1 MYCSGGF
8 GVSSLQ
14 SAITLFIVYYNY
26 KNRKKMS
33 DQAHQQVVPPL
44 HPSTRVPQHQHQQ
57 PQQHAAAENNNNNM
71 SNNSNINSAT
81 VTVQDVCDAIW
92 RCQVAEEVVPP
103 LKLLNQALLL
113 SSDDYDPSEAFLAIQ
128 GAALRF
134 RPRRRLSPPSS
145 ATNTK
150 ASPSDESSST
160 DQEENIT
167 NSDQQAIDAYWD
179 VAEEALWAAAA
190 LACVCVGPAWR
201 IKIHHRRLWLRAN
214 GKLSKFATT
223 DDHTQSTQESQPHPP
238 SEVLQVAPNRSF
250 SPMTQGSTS
259 ASVIGNGTA
268 DGGHCPAIPEV
279 LPAAMLRFAS
289 SMLDLF
295 SSSNYYTEEQ
305 PWKERRKRTAV
316 AQRYLV
322 LALCCES
329 PNLQNPNP
337 ENPAAAA
344 METFR
349 LKAPKLTEWVIP
361 GAHDLV
367 GLMLSFWLQAAN
379 TAMTDWWFTLGVAR
393 AATDLVSTG
402 WRPLP
407 DTSEGRTVV
416 QCLLGIAQ
424 KGISLLNDP
433 TILARREQLAVSSS
447 AAEAISALA
456 SLGSKGLIPLETQQG
471 TARALLSLHVVSGA
485 IRNSDQFPVD
495 EAQRIF
501 LTQIES
507 CFADTADFLWVLFAT
522 QASSANAF
530 QALLSTVQVALPLDD
545 GEEQNNH
552 WNNASP
558 KLVCMEAG
566 TAIRMMS
573 AALWGRPPDVIGIPH
588 LRMYWPMLLT
598 TIRET
603 ASRMHSR
610 VKHTM
615 ESGSDDF
622 LSSTRD
628 MLSLALDTVVALG
641 NFIDRELVGGSG
653 LVSTVEWET
662 FLCGLEE
669 AFIPWLEYP
678 KVDTTEEVANGVDGE
693 DAAQARQGIFERA
706 HLEIESLLLRVGAL
720 LDKCVRMKGSPF
732 HSVFNYASQK
742 KLYLLI
748 LRTAVPHMDQADV
761 ELLRLSVV
769 RAWCKFGLFP
779 YHYEEWAKTAEEIL
793 SEAYAIYENGVY
805 VNSAQVRFE
814 ALRCLTFAETSSS
827 GSRTD
832 SSGEDPSTPSDRSV
846 PSQMSLLVM
855 TQDMRELHLE
865 FISKSV
871 IPALKSILLASDTN
885 AFSRQVAPLPGT
897 NKFTTTRE
905 ENIFKSY
912 GYVSTLSPDNS
923 FALEK
928 YAVRLV
934 GRLIRGRTGERASR
948 ALCVSILRSVALDDR
963 WKDVYPANGVQEETP
978 DERKAPQER
987 LGLQGSVRLEAMR
1000 ELELCLEAPFGELPH
1015 IHEIV
1020 PLVLETLC
1028 AVLMAYTAPRDEA
1041 NEDNAAVWQYER
1053 AVLAVAA
1060 LVPLSR
1066 LRYAEL
1072 KKLALLSRRG
1082 VIRRIPDALIP
1093 LLTRNSR
1100 EGDAVFPPQVAAF
1113 IEVEDSRSESVNIPL
1128 VHGPKKTLISFEPI
1142 VSSIVAT
1149 LGTAKAARDQSRPE
1163 NMLLLQTISSFCFN
1177 ALTSYFLSGYQLTN
1191 SSLFEDFL
1199 LSVNIETGSESVDE
1213 LQSRGN
1219 ALAALGQS
1227 IIVGCGR
1234 TKVEEDLQGQD
1245 ALLREANFYS
1255 ILNLLLRACDSTR
1268 FAESMAACRAI
1279 VAVLPALGDLALT
1292 SAEAS
1297 QAMTTIFAHCAT
1309 RLLREVCSICQS
1321 TSMEPSARV
1330 MQVAASLLVILN
1342 SIVQNATVA
1351 LTSEDLC
1358 LLFDLCKEVVFT
1370 SMNRGPTYCLYV
1382 AINTMVTTIDRMP
1395 RITAKSIL
1403 GDGTLLGS
1411 LLNGKESSSSD
1422 VPTADFIRLLLSE
1435 LLGERMQS
1443 IPIKESQ
1450 IDETDPVSVFKQS
1463 DHESLASELESMEL
1477 FEVEDSGKASGRTKV
1492 AWLCGECV
1500 LLTFRLGSSTSRYRG
1515 WVEIVVRSPVSRKRV
1530 MVRLLSRLSLNNP
1543 DIPSKLFMLHRPDLA
1558 TSTSDSA
1565 ASSSEEK
1572 PAENYS
1578 SDILKSLIARF
1589 DRMLPPASHDDYS
1602 LSSKDAPRR
1611 SIKPDSASMDDILPY
1626 SQARPPIQPRNKAS
1640 PSNPASEADN
1650 KRLSSSSSA
1659 TEKSTYEHEAMTDT
1673 NDSSIHAWLMSAF
1686 GNDRDKIKDVEL
1698 ALRKLN
1704 FSKDLIYSGKEGN
1717 LDSDDVGPPAN
1728 NRVPVRRLQQGPKL
1742 DRAIAVLDRTTPS
1755 NTHKA
1760 ALLYSGPRILGRGDS
1775 DERTLLET
1783 TNCSPA
1789 YHRFSNGLGEMVLT
1803 KHLKYFSAGLDVS
1816 EYQSDGQFTRAWIG
1830 NEDTSLA
1837 AARSI
1842 VVFHVVG
1849 LMPEGINNRKRHVGN
1864 DNVLIVFEDRDA
1876 PIASDVDLTDEE
1888 SVNSLVGGHFGF
1900 VTIYVSMLPQPE
1912 LQRITVRIRK
1922 GLPYPLR
1929 EELVNFAGSDII
1941 ASKDAPSYVRGLA
1954 IRADTACRSV
1964 LDNLTPALNCHERYR
1979 ILRGMN
1985 RLVVEK

>member
-1 MYCSGGF
+1 
-8 GVSSLQ
+8 
-14 SAITLFIVYYNY
+14 
-26 KNRKKMS
+26 
-33 DQAHQQVVPPL
+33 
-44 HPSTRVPQHQHQQ
+44 
-57 PQQHAAAENNNNNM
+57 
-71 SNNSNINSAT
+71 
-81 VTVQDVCDAIW
+81 
-92 RCQVAEEVVPP
+92 
-103 LKLLNQALLL
+103 
-113 SSDDYDPSEAFLAIQ
+113 
-128 GAALRF
+128 
-134 RPRRRLSPPSS
+134 
-145 ATNTK
+145 
-150 ASPSDESSST
+150 
-160 DQEENIT
+160 
-167 NSDQQAIDAYWD
+167 
-179 VAEEALWAAAA
+179 
-190 LACVCVGPAWR
+190 VGPAWR
-201 IKIHHRRLWLRAN
+201 IQIHHRRSWLRAN
-214 GKLSKFATT
+214 GRFSKFATA
-223 DDHTQSTQESQPHPP
+223 DHRSESTQSSQPHPP
-238 SEVLQVAPNRSF
+238 SEVLRLAPTRSF
-250 SPMTQGSTS
+250 SPMTQGSNT

-289 SMLDLF
+289 LTLALF
-295 SSSNYYTEEQ
+295 PSPNYHTEEEE
-305 PWKERRKRTAV
+305 PWKERRTRAAV

-337 ENPAAAA
+337 EAAA
-344 METFR
+344 MEAFR
-349 LKAPKLTEWVIP
+349 LKAPKSTEWVIP
-361 GAHDLV
+361 GAHNLV
-367 GLMLSFWLQAAN
+367 GLMLSFWLQTAN

-407 DTSEGRTVV
+407 DTSVGRMVV
-416 QCLLGIAQ
+416 QCLLRIAQ
-424 KGISLLNDP
+424 EGISLLNDP
-433 TILARREQLAVSSS
+433 TILARREKLAVSSS

-485 IRNSDQFPVD
+485 IKNLVQFLID

-522 QASSANAF
+522 RASSANAF
-530 QALLSTVQVALPLDD
+530 QALLSTVRVALPLDD

-552 WNNASP
+552 WNDASP

-588 LRMYWPMLLT
+588 LRMYWPTLLT

-603 ASRMHSR
+603 ASKMHRR
-610 VKHTM
+610 VKKTM
-615 ESGSDDF
+615 ESGSNDF

-653 LVSTVEWET
+653 LVSTLEWES
-662 FLCGLEE
+662 FLCCLEE
-669 AFIPWLEYP
+669 AFLPWLDYP
-678 KVDTTEEVANGVDGE
+678 KVDTAEEVANGVDGE
-693 DAAQARQGIFERA
+693 DAVQVRQGIFERA

-742 KLYLLI
+742 RLYLLV
-748 LRTAVPHMDQADV
+748 LAHPAPHMDQADV
-761 ELLRLSVV
+761 ELLGLSAV
-769 RAWCKFGLFP
+769 RAWCKFGMFP
-779 YHYEEWAKTAEEIL
+779 YRFEDWAKTAEEIL
-793 SEAYAIYENGVY
+793 SEAYGIYENGAY
-805 VNSAQVRFE
+805 VNGPQVRFE

-827 GSRTD
+827 GSRTG
-832 SSGEDPSTPSDRSV
+832 SSGEAPSMPSDRSV

-865 FISKSV
+865 FIGKSV

-885 AFSRQVAPLPGT
+885 ALARQVAPLPGT
-897 NKFTTTRE
+897 NKFNSTRE
-905 ENIFKSY
+905 ENRFKSY

-923 FALEK
+923 FSLEK

-963 WKDVYPANGVQEETP
+963 WKDIDHPNGEQEDTP

-987 LGLQGSVRLEAMR
+987 LRLQGSVRLEAVR

-1015 IHEIV
+1015 IHEVV
-1020 PLVLETLC
+1020 PLILETLC
-1028 AVLMAYTAPRDEA
+1028 AVLTTYTASRDKA
-1041 NEDNAAVWQYER
+1041 NEENATNEENAAVWQYER

-1072 KKLALLSRRG
+1072 EKLALLSRRE
-1082 VIRRIPDALIP
+1082 VIRRIPDSLIP
-1093 LLTRNSR
+1093 LLTRKSR
-1100 EGDAVFPPQVAAF
+1100 EDDPVFPPQVAAF
-1113 IEVEDSRSESVNIPL
+1113 IEVADSHSKSINIPSI
-1128 VHGPKKTLISFEPI
+1128 HGPKKTLISFDPI

-1163 NMLLLQTISSFCFN
+1163 NMHLLQTISSFCFN

-1213 LQSRGN
+1213 IQSRGN
-1219 ALAALGQS
+1219 ALAALGQCV
-1227 IIVGCGR
+1227 IVGCGR
-1234 TKVEEDLQGQD
+1234 TKVEEDLQGRD

-1255 ILNLLLRACDSTR
+1255 ILDLLLRACDSTR
-1268 FAESMAACRAI
+1268 FAESMAACRAV
-1279 VAVLPALGDLALT
+1279 VAILPTLGDLALT

-1297 QAMTTIFAHCAT
+1297 QAMASIFAHCAT
-1309 RLLREVCSICQS
+1309 RLLREVCSICRS
-1321 TSMEPSARV
+1321 TSLEPSVRV

-1370 SMNRGPTYCLYV
+1370 SMSRGPTYCLYV
-1382 AINTMVTTIDRMP
+1382 AINTMVATIDRMP
-1395 RITAKSIL
+1395 RIIAKSIM
-1403 GDGTLLGS
+1403 GDGSLLGS
-1411 LLNGKESSSSD
+1411 MLNEKESPSSD

-1435 LLGERMQS
+1435 LLGERVQS
-1443 IPIKESQ
+1443 MPIKESQ
-1450 IDETDPVSVFKQS
+1450 IDKTDPVSVLKQS

-1477 FEVEDSGKASGRTKV
+1477 FEVEDSGKVSGRTKV

-1530 MVRLLSRLSLNNP
+1530 MVRLLSRLSLKNP
-1543 DIPSKLFMLHRPDLA
+1543 DILSKLFMLHRPDLA
-1558 TSTSDSA
+1558 TSPSDNTV
-1565 ASSSEEK
+1565 SSEEK
-1572 PAENYS
+1572 RAENDS
-1578 SDILKSLIARF
+1578 SDMIKNLLARF
-1589 DRMLPPASHDDYS
+1589 DRMLPPASHDDS
-1602 LSSKDAPRR
+1602 LSLKDAPRR
-1611 SIKPDSASMDDILPY
+1611 SMKPESASMDDSLPY
-1626 SQARPPIQPRNKAS
+1626 SQARPPIQPGHSRNKAS
-1640 PSNPASEADN
+1640 PFTFQADN
-1650 KRLSSSSSA
+1650 KRVSSPSSA
-1659 TEKSTYEHEAMTDT
+1659 TDKSTSTYEGMGMTDT
-1673 NDSSIHAWLMSAF
+1673 NDSGIHAWLVSAF

-1704 FSKDLIYSGKEGN
+1704 FSKDLIYSGKEGSV
-1717 LDSDDVGPPAN
+1717 DSDDVCPTAK

-1775 DERTLLET
+1775 AERALLET

-1864 DNVLIVFEDRDA
+1864 DNVLIVFEDRDS
-1876 PIASDVDLTDEE
+1876 PIASDVDFTDDE
-1888 SVNSLVGGHFGF
+1888 SVSSLVGGHFGF

-1912 LQRITVRIRK
+1912 RLRITVRIRK
-1922 GLPYPLR
+1922 GLPYPLY

-1964 LDNLTPALNCHERYR
+1964 LDNLTPALNCHERHR

-1985 RLVVEK
+1985 RLVVEKET